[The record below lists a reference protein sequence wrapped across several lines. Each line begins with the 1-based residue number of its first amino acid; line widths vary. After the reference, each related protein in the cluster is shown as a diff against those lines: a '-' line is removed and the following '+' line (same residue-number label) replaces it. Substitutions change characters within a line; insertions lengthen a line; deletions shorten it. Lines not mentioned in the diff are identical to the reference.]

1 MKSNRRDFIRKTSI
15 AGMGLAMAPS
25 WSHNVMGNNV
35 DNGPAASPGAIYMG
49 GFSAPKLETVKCA
62 FIGVGSRGS
71 GHAQQIAA
79 IEGTEVVAISDL
91 YQDLAEKSAKV
102 CTENGAGTRHK
113 KIKLYT
119 NGEDDWKKMLKKE
132 KPDAVF
138 VCTPW
143 GLHAPMAIEAMKRGA
158 HVFVEVPLAL
168 TMEEMWEIVDT
179 SEKTQK
185 HCMMMENVNYGRE
198 ELLYLNMCRKGVIG
212 ELLHGEASYIHELK
226 SQMNDVERGTG
237 SWRTPH
243 YAHRDGNLYPTHGLG
258 PVAQYMNLAR
268 GEDNFKFINSFS
280 SPGKGRNLYAAKNF
294 PPDHKWNKLDFKG
307 GDINTSI
314 VKTNLGRT
322 IMVQWDES
330 SPRPYTRHNLIQGT
344 KGTLTG
350 FPTRVALEGGVE
362 GGPNNHHEY
371 AEGEQ
376 LQKIFEKY
384 EHPLYLRLGE
394 LATKMG
400 GHGGMD
406 FIMRYRIIEC
416 LRNGLPLDQNVYEGC
431 YWSAVGTLSEASVA
445 QNGAPQAFPDFTR
458 GNWKTTA
465 PLDIVV

>member
-1 MKSNRRDFIRKTSI
+1 MKSNRRDFLRKTSI
-15 AGMGLAMAPS
+15 AGMGLAMAPA
-25 WSHNVMGNNV
+25 WSNSITGNLN
-35 DNGPAASPGAIYMG
+35 NIPAPKPGAIYMG
-49 GFSAPKLETVKCA
+49 GFSAPKLDTVKCA
-62 FIGVGSRGS
+62 FIGVGARGS

-91 YQDLAEKSAKV
+91 YQDLAEKSAKI
-102 CTENGAGTRHK
+102 CEENGAGNRHK
-113 KIKLYT
+113 KISLYT
-119 NGEDDWKKMLKKE
+119 NGEDDWKKMLTKE

-143 GLHAPMAIEAMKRGA
+143 ELHAPMAIEAMKSGA
-158 HVFVEVPLAL
+158 HVFVEVPIAL
-168 TMEEMWEIVDT
+168 TIEEMWEIIDT

-198 ELLYLNMCRKGVIG
+198 ELLYLNMCRQGVIG
-212 ELLHGEASYIHELK
+212 ELLHGEAAYIHELRG
-226 SQMNDVERGTG
+226 QMNEVERGTG

-314 VKTNLGRT
+314 VKTDLGRT
-322 IMVQWDES
+322 IMVQWDET

-350 FPTRVALEGGVE
+350 FPTRIALEGGVE
-362 GGPNNHHEY
+362 GGPDSHHEY
-371 AEGEQ
+371 AEGDQ

-384 EHPLYLRLGE
+384 EHPLYVRLGE

-416 LRNGLPLDQNVYEGC
+416 LRKGEPLDQNVYEGC
-431 YWSAVGTLSEASVA
+431 YWSAVGTLSEVSVA

-458 GNWKTTA
+458 GKWKTTE
-465 PLDIVV
+465 PLGIVS